1 MKIEI
6 KDKHRE
12 HMPLEKNFERVL
24 SPLQDFV
31 SNQSTAGLLL
41 IFATVVAMVMANT
54 QLLDSY
60 RELTQF
66 EIGFIWGQGALV
78 HSAVEW
84 VNEGLIVLFFFL
96 LGLEIKYE
104 ILAGELKELKS
115 AMLAI
120 VMAIGGMVFPALSYL
135 AAMSIL
141 GGEGWQGWGIAMA
154 TDTAFALGLL
164 VLLGARVPKSVLI
177 LITALAIVDDM
188 GAVLVISLFYT
199 DNVSI
204 EFLSYGAAVFVLMV
218 LGNALGI
225 RVVWFYFFAGLA
237 LWWFISHSGVHATTA
252 GILAALTVPTKPV
265 ADTSWFATSMEKVL
279 SRFKKIDQQEN
290 SILEQQ
296 RQHELAQAAE
306 KISITATTPVQ
317 RWQTKLNKPISLLVL
332 PVFAFLNAGVTLPDG
347 TASMANMPIFWAC
360 LLGLFLGKPIGIFLF
375 SYVCVR
381 LGWVEKPKD
390 MQWRDFLALGCFAG
404 IGFTMSLF
412 IANLA
417 FIGNFT
423 QIDQA
428 KLGIISGSLL
438 SALVGFAIFFSKS
451 KEERH
456 KVDLINDG
464 AESKRLN

>member
-24 SPLQDFV
+24 TPLQDFI

-41 IFATVVAMVMANT
+41 IFATLLAMIMANT
-54 QLLDSY
+54 QWVEVY
-60 RELTQF
+60 KAITNFEL
-66 EIGFIWGQGALV
+66 GFIWGDGQLV

-120 VMAIGGMVFPALSYL
+120 VMALGGMVVPALTYL
-135 AAMSIL
+135 FVMKLL
-141 GGEGWQGWGIAMA
+141 GGDGWQGWGIAMA

-199 DNVSI
+199 DNVA
-204 EFLSYGAAVFVLMV
+204 LAYLGYGAAAFSIML
-218 LGNALGI
+218 LANFLGI
-225 RVVWFYFFAGLA
+225 RVVWFYLFAGLV
-237 LWWFISHSGVHATTA
+237 LWWFVSHSGVHATTA
-252 GILAALTVPTKPV
+252 GILAALTVPTKPI
-265 ADTSWFATSMEKVL
+265 ADTNWFTTSMEKVL
-279 SRFKKIDQQEN
+279 SRFKKLDSEQ
-290 SILEQQ
+290 STILEQQ
-296 RQHELAQAAE
+296 KQHELAQAAE
-306 KISITATTPVQ
+306 KISKTATTPVQ
-317 RWQTKLNKPISLLVL
+317 RWQSKLNKPISLLVL
-332 PVFAFLNAGVTLPDG
+332 PIFAFLNAGVVLPDN
-347 TASMANMPIFWAC
+347 TASVSNMPIFWAC
-360 LLGLFLGKPIGIFLF
+360 LLGLFIGKPVGIFLF
-375 SYVCVR
+375 SFVSVR
-381 LGWVEKPKD
+381 MGWVEKPSD

-417 FIGNFT
+417 FIGDFV

-428 KLGIISGSLL
+428 KLGIISGSIL
-438 SALVGFAIFFSKS
+438 SAVLGFTIFLTKS
-451 KEERH
+451 RHDRH
-456 KVDLINDG
+456 KAELVNDG
-464 AESKRLN
+464 AKQEKLN